1 MGTHEEHTNGLLTN
15 YDRQKE
21 LKAFDET
28 KLGVK
33 GVVDSGSKTLPKMFI
48 RPEDEL
54 SEEHE
59 TPCVNLQVP
68 VISLRGIESKDTRD
82 EIVRQVLD
90 ASEKW
95 GFFQVVDHGISL
107 EVLDKMLEGIRM
119 FHEQDNEVKKL
130 LYARASMKPVVYGS
144 NYDLYLSRA
153 ANWRDTLTITNPYPG
168 FLDTNEIPEIC
179 RDVMVDYINQVMK
192 LGETLLELLSMVLG
206 LEPSYLKE
214 EMECNQG
221 WSMVNHYYPPCPA
234 PELTMGTGKH
244 SDSSFLTILLQD
256 HIGGLQ
262 VLYENQ
268 WVNVEPIH
276 GALVVNLGDVLQI
289 ISNDKLKSVFH
300 RVTANLAGPRISSAL
315 FLKGSRSSTKLYGPI
330 KELLSQ
336 DHPPIYKE
344 FTLREFHNH
353 SFKRPL
359 NAPRFEHVKAENHAV
374 VN

>member
-1 MGTHEEHTNGLLTN
+1 MGKINHEEHINGLHSN
-15 YDRQKE
+15 YDRVKE

-33 GVVDSGSKTLPKMFI
+33 GVVDSGSKTLPMIFI
-48 RPEDEL
+48 RPQDEL

-59 TPCVNLQVP
+59 VPCVNLQVP
-68 VISLRGIESKDTRD
+68 VISLQGIESKDVRD
-82 EIVRQVLD
+82 EIVRQVMD

-95 GFFQVVDHGISL
+95 GFFQVVDHVISL

-130 LYARASMKPVVYGS
+130 FYARDIMKPVVYGS
-144 NYDLYLSRA
+144 NYDLYMSRA
-153 ANWRDTLTITNPYPG
+153 ASWRDTLAIANPYPG

-192 LGETLLELLSMVLG
+192 LGDTLLELLSMGLG

-214 EMECNQG
+214 EMECNEG

-234 PELTMGTGKH
+234 PELTMGTDKH
-244 SDSSFLTILLQD
+244 SDPSFLTILLQD

-276 GALVVNLGDVLQI
+276 GAIVVNIGDILQI
-289 ISNDKLKSVFH
+289 ISNDKLKSVYH
-300 RVTANLAGPRISSAL
+300 RVTANLVGPRISSAL
-315 FLKGSRSSTKLYGPI
+315 FLKGSQSSTKLYGPI
-330 KELLSQ
+330 KELMSQ
-336 DHPPIYKE
+336 DHPPLYKE
-344 FTLREFHNH
+344 FTLRDFYTHFFN
-353 SFKRPL
+353 RPL
-359 NAPRFEHVKAENHAV
+359 NAPRFEHIKAES
-374 VN
+374 